1 MLGRQS
7 AREFP
12 GRGSFPRGTHWT
24 AGEDGH
30 HLHAALGSQRFQV
43 ASGKSPYPMIA
54 LYEVEADEPQDIWK
68 LTEHLA
74 AGMIHTEALDEAAAF
89 ILQPI
94 GLRVEAVSE

>member
-1 MLGRQS
+1 V
-7 AREFP
+7 P
-12 GRGSFPRGTHWT
+12 GFT
-24 AGEDGH
+24 A
-30 HLHAALGSQRFQV
+30 AQRFQV

-68 LTEHLA
+68 LTEQLA